1 MNRVSTL
8 QMLTS
13 YHHHGLSLVPL
24 KPKSKI
30 PLVKWKE
37 YQLTNDDLLRFITQD
52 TNWAIR
58 CDENFHALDFDNPET
73 YERFIQGE
81 GAILKD
87 TPTIRTSRGYHVWF
101 KPKKPVKS
109 FSRDGVEVKGLGSL
123 LVVPPS
129 IHPSGIAYQFEKP
142 LNGNLLEV
150 DIEGL
155 LGLASPSEAPTK
167 ETDKENAPSDFALR
181 YGKSPYPQDLCGKAT
196 KVLTRS
202 DGRVKHLVSLRCWK
216 WHCVKCAPLLKRYWM
231 NRLSGLPFRFIFR
244 LPTMA
249 KATTFLRHLGKPSY
263 VHIVSNG
270 ESWLFLLEG
279 DSEKVWEEA
288 QKIGYELI
296 AGDVSGDPS
305 PDEIRQCLEQA
316 LCLENEPLNTRRKVT
331 HSRRL
336 FKSQCPRNGCN
347 ESKGKDDA
355 EKDDE
360 DMSAV
365 SGKEHPTWNSEVVM
379 KPIEEMARELEMQGW
394 HILWQSEVEAIAIK
408 AKTIEDGDLDI
419 VELIENLGVKLKK
432 NGKEYTG
439 LCPFH
444 DDHKPSLSVNREKGL
459 WHCFACGKAGNSY
472 RFVTEWQALRH

>member
-1 MNRVSTL
+1 
-8 QMLTS
+8 MLTS
-13 YHHHGLSLVPL
+13 YNHHGLSLVPL

-87 TPTIRTSRGYHVWF
+87 APTIRTSRGYHVWF

-155 LGLASPSEAPTK
+155 LGLASPSETPTK

-270 ESWLFLLEG
+270 ESWLFLTDGETQR
-279 DSEKVWEEA
+279 VREEA
-288 QKIGYELI
+288 NKAGYELI

-305 PDEIRQCLEQA
+305 PDEIRQGLEQA
-316 LCLENEPLNTRRKVT
+316 LCPEDEPLNTRRKVT
-331 HSRRL
+331 HSRGVLRR
-336 FKSQCPRNGCN
+336 QCPSNEGN
-347 ESKGKDDA
+347 ESKRKDGCPEKDRKDMSTESGKDRL
-355 EKDDE
+355 
-360 DMSAV
+360 
-365 SGKEHPTWNSEVVM
+365 PWNSEVVM
-379 KPIEEMARELEMQGW
+379 KPIEDIAKELEGEGW
-394 HILWQSEVEAIAIK
+394 HIFWKSEVEAIAIK
-408 AKTIEDGDLDI
+408 DKALEATDLDI
-419 VELIENLGVKLKK
+419 VELIENLGVKFKK
-432 NGKEYTG
+432 IGKEYRG

-444 DDHKPSLSVNREKGL
+444 DDHGPSLSVNREKGL
-459 WHCFACGKAGNSY
+459 WHCFGCGRGGTTQQFLK
-472 RFVTEWQALRH
+472 EWQARKTLKDH